1 MKPLL
6 VTLGFTLA
14 GFSVWLLVTSYGS
27 ARYREGIAVTVN
39 AQTKT
44 DNAALLQSAKTM
56 ADAYQQV
63 ATSLGELAPDPLPVP
78 ASVGATI
85 SKLCKQREQS
95 GVPCVSAGPS
105 KPPVQGSGGE

>member
-39 AQTKT
+39 AQTKS
-44 DNAALLQSAKTM
+44 DNAALIQSAKTM
-56 ADAYQQV
+56 ADAYRSV
-63 ATSLGELAPDPLPVP
+63 ATSLRELGEDDTPAPP
-78 ASVGATI
+78 SVGDTFERMRR
-85 SKLCKQREQS
+85 QRETL
-95 GVPCVSAGPS
+95 GVPSAPPGPS
-105 KPPVQGSGGE
+105 KPPL